1 MRLRSRIA
9 RVCLVEY
16 GQCCRNHGRGS
27 LSAFYNRGGDQIIAI
42 LLFVL
47 TIFCHGFLLSS
58 FTICDQWTRKT
69 TEFYSVVYFSFSV
82 SLSSMN
88 LFMK

>member
-16 GQCCRNHGRGS
+16 GQGSIVVIMAGGS
-27 LSAFYNRGGDQIIAI
+27 LSAFYNRGGDQIIAM

-69 TEFYSVVYFSFSV
+69 TEFYSVVYFSF
-82 SLSSMN
+82 
-88 LFMK
+88 